1 MGRFPRVDVGV
12 DNAED
17 DIDSTA
23 AATVTHLPSRLTSR
37 WRVVW
42 FSVVATFVLVCF
54 MSLFLSPLFIS
65 RYVLRVFNSLRVI
78 ELALVRAPPYVFR
91 LIWKL

>member
-12 DNAED
+12 DNAGD

-54 MSLFLSPLFIS
+54 MSVFIATV
-65 RYVLRVFNSLRVI
+65 YVKICSASL
-78 ELALVRAPPYVFR
+78 
-91 LIWKL
+91 